1 MFKKKA
7 FVVLLAAFGLVAC
20 DPAATSTSSTPPEP
34 TPTSSPTESEETG
47 VTITYQVDGKTVHTE
62 TLAET
67 GGVPTNYAYT
77 PSEGEFVG
85 WYLTPTFSRIYDFK
99 TALTEDTTLF
109 GAVSIYQEDTRA
121 FYLAGAGT
129 SPVLSTSSW
138 GDNPTDAHKLTKE
151 ANKNVF
157 TITTD
162 FYANDQFQITSFKE
176 TETDPYAWDWQY
188 GVGYIINAS
197 ELSDIVEG
205 AGGIAASNRKSNI
218 KILQDGNYTITLKTY
233 PDHIDPEDTEH
244 INNLDNITI
253 KRNGDPVE
261 EKPETTLAYY
271 IKGSKIT
278 NWQNQLNVTT
288 RFADQQDGTYKLIIY
303 LDANEEFMFHTI
315 ATQADGSTADANIYI
330 NYTNLDT
337 ASQALFTKP
346 ENGNNII
353 AKEAGEYTFL
363 YTPGADNAAGSLAA
377 TVDKTKTLP
386 VYDYYLNGTMASSDG
401 LSWTPSTVHDNDIL
415 KDTYKFT
422 VSATDPRVYELKGI
436 AMVANAEFAI
446 AGFIAGS
453 TTVGDGWSNKT
464 ADYNFTYS
472 DTTNSADVW
481 EAANPTGGNYNF
493 KCKVAG
499 TYDLSYNVYSHIIT
513 IKAAA

>member
-34 TPTSSPTESEETG
+34 TPTSTPTESEETG

-99 TALTEDTTLF
+99 TPLTEDTTLF
-109 GAVSIYQEDTRA
+109 GAVSIYQEDTRV

-218 KILQDGNYTITLKTY
+218 KILQDGNYTVTLKTY

-446 AGFIAGS
+446 AGFTAGS
-453 TTVGDGWSNKT
+453 TTVGDGWSNKA

-472 DTTNSADVW
+472 DTANSADVW

>member
-303 LDANEEFMFHTI
+303 LDANEEFMFHAI

>member
-34 TPTSSPTESEETG
+34 TPTSTPTESEETG
-47 VTITYQVDGKTVHTE
+47 VTITYQVDGETVHTE

-77 PSEGEFVG
+77 PSEGELVG

-151 ANKNVF
+151 VNKNVF

-188 GVGYIINAS
+188 GVGYIINAA
-197 ELSDIVEG
+197 ELTDIVEG

-513 IKAAA
+513 VKAAA

>member
-34 TPTSSPTESEETG
+34 TPTSTPTESEETG

-109 GAVSIYQEDTRA
+109 GAVSIYQEDTRV

-138 GDNPTDAHKLTKE
+138 GDNPTDAHKFTKE

-303 LDANEEFMFHTI
+303 LDANEELMFHTI

-513 IKAAA
+513 VKAAA

>member
-363 YTPGADNAAGSLAA
+363 YTPGDDNAAGSLAA

>member
-7 FVVLLAAFGLVAC
+7 FVVLLAAFGLIAC
-20 DPAATSTSSTPPEP
+20 DPAATSTTPPESTPPAS
-34 TPTSSPTESEETG
+34 TPTESEESG

-62 TLAET
+62 KLAET

-109 GAVSIYQEDTRA
+109 GAVSIYEEDTRV

-157 TITTD
+157 TITAD

-197 ELSDIVEG
+197 ELTDIVEG

-218 KILQDGNYTITLKTY
+218 KILQDGNYTVTLKTY

-261 EKPETTLAYY
+261 EKPETTYAYY
-271 IKGSKIT
+271 IKGKNIT
-278 NWQNQLNVTT
+278 NWQSQLNATT
-288 RFADQQDGTYKLIIY
+288 RFADQQNGTYKLTIY
-303 LDANEEFMFHTI
+303 LDAGEQFMFHTV
-315 ATQADGSTADANIYI
+315 ATKADGSTSDANIYI

-337 ASQALFTKP
+337 AAQALFAKP
-346 ENGNNII
+346 ENGNDILT
-353 AKEAGEYTFL
+353 KDAGEYTFI
-363 YTPGADNAAGSLAA
+363 YTPGADNTAGTVTA
-377 TVDKTKTLP
+377 TVDKTKTLL
-386 VYDYYLNGTMASSDG
+386 VHDYYLNGTMASSDG
-401 LSWTPSTVHDNDIL
+401 LSWSPSTVHDNDIL

-422 VSATDPRVYELKGI
+422 VNSADARLYELKGVK
-436 AMVANAEFAI
+436 MVANAEFAI
-446 AGFIAGS
+446 AAFIAGS
-453 TTVGDGWSNKT
+453 TTVGDGWSNKA
-464 ADYNFTYS
+464 ADYNYTYS
-472 DTTNSADVW
+472 DTNNSAEVW
-481 EAANPTGGNYNF
+481 EAANAVGGNYNF

-499 TYDLSYNVYSHIIT
+499 TYDISYNVYSHIIT
-513 IKAAA
+513 IKSAA